1 METIKIGKIIIEKYE
16 DNGVPWVRM
25 KYPDHGKEVIMQ
37 EQEFDKMYGKF
48 NG

>member
-16 DNGVPWVRM
+16 NNGVPWVRM
-25 KYPDHGKEVIMQ
+25 KYMDHGTEVIMQ
-37 EQEFDKMYGKF
+37 ESEFEKMYGKF